1 VLALS
6 LSLSLSFHR
15 KHICLTEYIGE
26 QKSTSS
32 GVPIHASK
40 GVLLLAM
47 QALLVTLIELFFNY
61 KCSAGI
67 GELGLLTWV
76 VGQTGKSK

>member
-1 VLALS
+1 MFL

-15 KHICLTEYIGE
+15 KYICLTKYIGE
-26 QKSTSS
+26 QRTTSS

-47 QALLVTLIELFFNY
+47 QALLVTLRVLF
-61 KCSAGI
+61 
-67 GELGLLTWV
+67 LLITSV
-76 VGQTGKSK
+76 QLVEEN